1 MFCEVEERRAL
12 VVLQERVREAKIEI
26 VETEG
31 RMSAII
37 VVSLSLSELE
47 VEGGGVEVLGREG
60 AIMGDW
66 MVRSLVRGR

>member
-26 VETEG
+26 AETLG

-37 VVSLSLSELE
+37 VVSSLE
-47 VEGGGVEVLGREG
+47 VEGGREGVLGREG
-60 AIMGDW
+60 AIMGD
-66 MVRSLVRGR
+66 